1 MDVGLEGVLSKLAYD
16 TKLGGAVDPVEG
28 GGALKRELDK
38 LECWATTNCM
48 KLVKFIRAGK

>member
-16 TKLGGAVDPVEG
+16 MKLGGAVDPVEG